1 MQQSEAQGWHKNQR
15 WHKVLRQKNFA
26 VNIVMNIVMG
36 CIFFYLFFLSELER
50 WGCAPQPVWLFHSG
64 ACLFSWGSGLTGDTL
79 PCHHCTISALAHRTD
94 EFKNR
99 STGMLCQSCCFRG
112 PALCRD
118 FSIKKTVKHLVN
130 LHNPYFIFLQ
140 APEIPANVTMLLRAK
155 FHTLPPHCPL
165 CLAERV
171 SLFNMYSVSFLLF
184 T

>member
-1 MQQSEAQGWHKNQR
+1 MQQSEAQGWHKNRR
-15 WHKVLRQKNFA
+15 WHKVLRQENFA
-26 VNIVMNIVMG
+26 VWLMNIVMG
-36 CIFFYLFFLSELER
+36 CIFFLSELER

-99 STGMLCQSCCFRG
+99 STGMLRQLLLRRPRFMQRFQHRKESEAPCQ
-112 PALCRD
+112 PPH
-118 FSIKKTVKHLVN
+118 SIFHF
-130 LHNPYFIFLQ
+130 PQ
-140 APEIPANVTMLLRAK
+140 APEIPANVTVFLRAK

-165 CLAERV
+165 CLAV